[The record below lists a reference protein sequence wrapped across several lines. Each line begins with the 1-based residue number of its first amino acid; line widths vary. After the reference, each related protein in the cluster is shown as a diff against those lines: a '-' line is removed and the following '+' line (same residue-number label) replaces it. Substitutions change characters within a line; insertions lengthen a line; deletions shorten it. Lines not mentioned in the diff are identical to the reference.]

1 MAGENF
7 RTTELTVFSIG
18 VTKNVAN
25 VDGLLL
31 ISPSILV
38 GNVPNLMER

>member
-7 RTTELTVFSIG
+7 RTIEWTVFSID
-18 VTKNVAN
+18 VTKDVAN
-25 VDGLLL
+25 VDGLSL

-38 GNVPNLMER
+38 GNIPNLMER